1 MAQAPKSFQQVL
13 QELWE
18 LLKAYAQQETV
29 GPLKNL
35 ARQVGLGLAGTLSF
49 TLGYFLVV
57 LGVMRLLQTHW
68 GWAMEHNWFAYFVG
82 AVMLG
87 AMCAWAFFKAKGRGQ
102 EPHSLSK
109 GAKPGADPTS
119 APVDAVTAKEA
130 RP

>member
-35 ARQVGLGLAGTLSF
+35 ARQVGLGLGGTVSF
-49 TLGYFLVV
+49 TLGFFLIV
-57 LGVMRLLQTHW
+57 LGVMRFLQTHW
-68 GWAMEHNWFAYFVG
+68 SLTMDHNWSPYFVG
-82 AVMLG
+82 ALMLTL
-87 AMCAWAFFKAKGRGQ
+87 ACVWAFFKAKGRGQ
-102 EPHSLSK
+102 DPHSLS
-109 GAKPGADPTS
+109 PTS
-119 APVDAVTAKEA
+119 KAGDTDEPVTPAVPVKEA